1 MKKVISNISF
11 IIIVIILGATLNGC
25 NNRET
30 NHPFKSKENKDLLN
44 LPSITSE
51 HPLFSLGLTLL

>member
-25 NNRET
+25 NSRET
-30 NHPFKSKENKDLLN
+30 NHPFKSKE
-44 LPSITSE
+44 
-51 HPLFSLGLTLL
+51 